1 MKKLIFIG
9 LLILTTSCSAQ
20 KNKTK
25 QNKMKTFDIETFEK
39 NKNHLNEYI
48 FVTKDSTVIEQ
59 GEWQFG
65 YEETIKPKNSY
76 IFTYNKY
83 YKNGEIKM
91 TGDFFQNDFEK
102 GVWKEYNEQ
111 GNLIKETDYDAPYKF
126 TFEDILKFIKKR
138 KIDMNTSQFQINRG
152 FDFGNFD
159 ESKKDKPFW
168 AITYEDGSDTMKVII
183 LDGITG
189 EIVKG
194 FNEDYPEGG

>member
-9 LLILTTSCSAQ
+9 LLTLITSCKAQ
-20 KNKTK
+20 KNNLKNN
-25 QNKMKTFDIETFEK
+25 QMKTFDIETFEK
-39 NKNHLNEYI
+39 NKNHLNEYSFI
-48 FVTKDSTVIEQ
+48 TKDSSVIEQ

-65 YEETIKPKNSY
+65 YEETIKPKGLY
-76 IFTYNKY
+76 LQTYNKY
-83 YKNGEIKM
+83 FKNGKILM
-91 TGDFFQNDFEK
+91 TGDFFPNDFEK

-111 GNLIKETDYDAPYKF
+111 GNLITETDYDAPYKF
-126 TFEDILKFIKKR
+126 TWEDILEFIKER
-138 KIDMNTSQFQINRG
+138 KIDMGTPQFQVNRN

-189 EIVKG
+189 KMIKE
-194 FNEDYPEGG
+194 FNEDYPIEE